1 MSVLIKIYD
10 YFSQHKKLLWGI
22 TILFVVLLG
31 VLTATLRYNEDIF
44 DFLPVDDEYHES
56 MEIYTKISDA
66 NRIVIIFESQS
77 PDSICTV
84 IDEWAVHVPN
94 SITEVDMMEYIEQL
108 TFVYQN
114 MPYFLTEKDYPK
126 LDTLLTED
134 NIQRTVQHCRSVLSI
149 PGTSFLYKS
158 FSHDPFQ
165 LIPLSRG
172 ASGQYAGAQSAFASY
187 NGYMMTADQTL
198 GFAFLD
204 SPYGST
210 ETQNNKAL
218 LDSLSNTIHEITS
231 QHPSVDI
238 RLLGAPVVAVEN
250 ANRIKKDTIL
260 IILFSA
266 IAFVFLL
273 LYAFPRRKDILLIL
287 LSVAFGALFGTAAL
301 AIFAGEVSVIVLG
314 IGAILMGI
322 AINYPLH
329 LLVHQRYTTSV
340 RQTLREV
347 LSPLIVGNISTIGA
361 FLVLLPLQAPALKQ
375 LGIFSSSMLLGT
387 ILFCVFIL
395 PHLMSSTSTI
405 VREIPTPN
413 IPNRCKQILPYIL
426 VPLLTILL
434 VIPCVK
440 SGDLF
445 DSNLSNIN
453 YMTSQ
458 QRKDFAFF
466 ESVAPQSN
474 EPTFLVNDARCE
486 LERRLELWNQYWKQ
500 KDTEHIANAFN
511 QAASSYGFRPTMFA
525 PFLSLIT
532 QPYTAL
538 DISESDYLAQLWPGK
553 FDTTSMNAKITTAL
567 SDNFD
572 YIGIFCSLVVFL
584 FLWMSFRNIIL
595 ALIAFLPMVVSMG
608 VIVGIMQL
616 TGLQFNIVNVIL
628 ATFIFGQGDDYTIFV
643 LEGCLYELKTG
654 NKILSQYKQSIILS
668 ALIMLIGIG
677 VLIFAKHPAM
687 FSLGIVTLIGMT
699 CVVTMAYFLPP
710 LLLQAVCHSTKIRKY
725 ILKER

>member
-1 MSVLIKIYD
+1 MNVLIKIYD

-22 TILFVVLLG
+22 TIVLVVLFG

-44 DFLPVDDEYHES
+44 DFLPVDEEYHES

-66 NRIVIIFESQS
+66 NRIVVIFESQS
-77 PDSICTV
+77 PDSICTA
-84 IDEWAVHVPN
+84 IDDWAIHVPN

-108 TFVYQN
+108 CFVYQN
-114 MPYFLTEKDYPK
+114 MPYFLTEKDYKK
-126 LDTLLTED
+126 LDTVLTED
-134 NIQRTVQHCRSVLSI
+134 NIQRTVQNCRNVLSI
-149 PGTSFLYKS
+149 PGTSFMYKS
-158 FSHDPFQ
+158 FSYDPFQ

-198 GFAFLD
+198 GFTFLD

-210 ETQNNKAL
+210 ETQNNKAF
-218 LDSLSNTIHEITS
+218 LDSLSNTILKITS

-260 IILFSA
+260 IIIVSA
-266 IAFVFLL
+266 IAFIFLL
-273 LYAFPRRKDILLIL
+273 LYAFPRRKDIFLIL

-301 AIFAGEVSVIVLG
+301 AIFAREVSMIVLG

-340 RQTLREV
+340 QQTLREV

-361 FLVLLPLQAPALKQ
+361 FMVLLPLQAPALKQ
-375 LGIFSSSMLLGT
+375 LGIFSSAMLLGT

-395 PHLMSSTSTI
+395 PHLMSSSSTI

-413 IPNRCKQILPYIL
+413 FSNKYKQILPYII
-426 VPLLTILL
+426 VPLLIILL
-434 VIPCVK
+434 LIPCVT

-466 ESVAPQSN
+466 ESVAPQSA
-474 EPTFLVNDARCE
+474 EPAYLVNDAKSE
-486 LERRLELWNQYWKQ
+486 LNRRLELWNQYWQ
-500 KDTEHIANAFN
+500 LKDIEQITNALN
-511 QAASSYGFRPTMFA
+511 QAAASSGFRSSMFS
-525 PFLSLIT
+525 PFLSLIS
-532 QPYTAL
+532 QPYLAL
-538 DISESDYLAQLWPGK
+538 DLSNKDNLVQVWPGK
-553 FDTTSMNAKITTAL
+553 FDTTTMNAKITTAL
-567 SDNFD
+567 SENFD
-572 YIGIFCSLVVFL
+572 YIGIFCSIIVFL
-584 FLWMSFRNIIL
+584 FLWMSFHNILL
-595 ALIAFLPMVVSMG
+595 AFIAFIPMAVSMG
-608 VIVGIMQL
+608 LVVGIMHV
-616 TGLQFNIVNVIL
+616 TGLQFNIVNIIL

-643 LEGCLYELKTG
+643 LEGCMYELKTG
-654 NKILSQYKQSIILS
+654 KKILSQYKQSIILS
-668 ALIMLIGIG
+668 ALMMLIGIG
-677 VLIFAKHPAM
+677 VLVLAKHPAM
-687 FSLGIVTLIGMT
+687 FSLGVVTLIGMA
-699 CVVTMAYFLPP
+699 CVVAMAYFLPP
-710 LLLQAVCHSTKIRKY
+710 FLLQVVCKIPALKTY
-725 ILKER
+725 ILK

>member
-1 MSVLIKIYD
+1 MNVLIKIYD
-10 YFSQHKKLLWGI
+10 YFSQHKKLLWGAMI
-22 TILFVVLLG
+22 VLVVLLG
-31 VLTATLRYNEDIF
+31 VLTSTLKYNEDIF

-56 MEIYTKISDA
+56 MEIYTRISDA

-77 PDSICTV
+77 PDSICDA
-84 IDEWAVHVPN
+84 IDDWAYHIPN

-108 TFVYQN
+108 CFVYQN
-114 MPYFLTEKDYPK
+114 MPYFLTETDYRK

-134 NIQRTVQHCRSVLSI
+134 NIQRAVQNCKNVLSI

-210 ETQNNKAL
+210 ETQNNKAF
-218 LDSLSNTIHEITS
+218 LDSLSNTILKITS

-260 IILFSA
+260 IIIVSA
-266 IAFVFLL
+266 IAFIFLL
-273 LYAFPRRKDILLIL
+273 LYAFPRRKDIFLIL

-301 AIFAGEVSVIVLG
+301 AIFAREVSMIVLG

-340 RQTLREV
+340 QQTLREV

-361 FLVLLPLQAPALKQ
+361 FMVLLPLQAPALKQ
-375 LGIFSSSMLLGT
+375 LGVFSSAMLLGT

-395 PHLMSSTSTI
+395 PHLMSSSSTI

-413 IPNRCKQILPYIL
+413 FSNKYKQILPYII
-426 VPLLTILL
+426 VPLLIILL
-434 VIPCVK
+434 LIPCVT

-466 ESVAPQSN
+466 ESVAPQSA
-474 EPTFLVNDARCE
+474 EPAYLVNDAKSE
-486 LERRLELWNQYWKQ
+486 LNRRLELWNQYWQQ
-500 KDTEHIANAFN
+500 KDIEQITNALN
-511 QAASSYGFRPTMFA
+511 QAAASSGFRSSMFS
-525 PFLSLIT
+525 PFLSLIS
-532 QPYTAL
+532 QPYLAL
-538 DISESDYLAQLWPGK
+538 DLSNKDNLVQVWPGK
-553 FDTTSMNAKITTAL
+553 FDTTTMNAKITTAL
-567 SDNFD
+567 SENFD
-572 YIGIFCSLVVFL
+572 YIGIFCSIIVFL
-584 FLWMSFRNIIL
+584 FLWMSFHNILL
-595 ALIAFLPMVVSMG
+595 AFIAFIPMAVSMG
-608 VIVGIMQL
+608 LVVGIMHV
-616 TGLQFNIVNVIL
+616 TGLQFNIVNIIL

-643 LEGCLYELKTG
+643 LEGCMYELKTG
-654 NKILSQYKQSIILS
+654 KKILSQYKQSIILS
-668 ALIMLIGIG
+668 ALMMLIGIG
-677 VLIFAKHPAM
+677 VLVLAKHPAM
-687 FSLGIVTLIGMT
+687 FSLGVVTLIGMA
-699 CVVTMAYFLPP
+699 CVVAMAYFLPP
-710 LLLQAVCHSTKIRKY
+710 FLLQVVCKIPALKTY
-725 ILKER
+725 ILK

>member
-94 SITEVDMMEYIEQL
+94 SITELDMMEYIEQL

-134 NIQRTVQHCRSVLSI
+134 NIQRTVQNCRSVLSI

-395 PHLMSSTSTI
+395 PHLMSSNSTI

-434 VIPCVK
+434 LIPCVK

-466 ESVAPQSN
+466 ESVAPQSS
-474 EPTFLVNDARCE
+474 EPAYLVNDAKSE
-486 LERRLELWNQYWKQ
+486 LNHRLELWNQYWQQ
-500 KDTEHIANAFN
+500 KDTEQITSFFN
-511 QAASSYGFRPTMFA
+511 QAATSSGFRPSMFS

-532 QPYTAL
+532 LPYSAL
-538 DISESDYLAQLWPGK
+538 DLSNTDYLAQLWPGK
-553 FDTTSMNAKITTAL
+553 FDTTTMNAKITTAL
-567 SDNFD
+567 SENFD
-572 YIGIFCSLVVFL
+572 YIGIFCSIIVFL

-595 ALIAFLPMVVSMG
+595 ALIAFIPMVISMG
-608 VIVGIMQL
+608 LIVGIMHL
-616 TGLQFNIVNVIL
+616 TGLQFNIVNIIL

-654 NKILSQYKQSIILS
+654 RKILSQYKQSIILS
-668 ALIMLIGIG
+668 ALMMLIGIG
-677 VLIFAKHPAM
+677 VLVFAKHPAM
-687 FSLGIVTLIGMT
+687 FSLGVVTLIGMI
-699 CVVTMAYFLPP
+699 CVVLMAYFLPP
-710 LLLQAVCHSTKIRKY
+710 LLLKVVCKNQTLCQY
-725 ILKER
+725 VLKSK

>member
-1 MSVLIKIYD
+1 MNVLIKIYD

-22 TILFVVLLG
+22 TIVPVVLLG

-44 DFLPVDDEYHES
+44 DFLPVDEDYHEA
-56 MEIYTKISDA
+56 MAIYTEITDA

-77 PDSICTV
+77 PDSICTT
-84 IDEWAVHVPN
+84 IDDWAIHIPN

-108 TFVYQN
+108 CFVYQN
-114 MPYFLTEKDYPK
+114 MPYFLTEKDYRK
-126 LDTLLTED
+126 LDTLLTKD
-134 NIQRTVQHCRSVLSI
+134 NIKRAVQNCRNVLSI

-158 FSHDPFQ
+158 FSYDPFQ

-218 LDSLSNTIHEITS
+218 VDSLSNTIQAITS

-250 ANRIKKDTIL
+250 ANRIKTDTIL
-260 IILFSA
+260 IIVVSA
-266 IAFVFLL
+266 IAFIFLL
-273 LYAFPRRKDILLIL
+273 LYAFPRRKDIFLIL

-301 AIFAGEVSVIVLG
+301 AIFAREVSMIVLG

-361 FLVLLPLQAPALKQ
+361 FMVLLPLQAPALKQ
-375 LGIFSSSMLLGT
+375 LGIFSSAMLLGT
-387 ILFCVFIL
+387 ILFCVFLL
-395 PHLMSSTSTI
+395 PHLMSSSSTI
-405 VREIPTPN
+405 VREIPTLNLPN
-413 IPNRCKQILPYIL
+413 KYKQILPYII
-426 VPLLTILL
+426 VPLLIILL
-434 VIPCVK
+434 LIPCVT

-466 ESVAPQSN
+466 ESVAPQSA
-474 EPTFLVNDARCE
+474 EPAYLVNDARSE
-486 LERRLELWNQYWKQ
+486 LNRRLELWNQYWQ
-500 KDTEHIANAFN
+500 QNDVEQITNAFD
-511 QAASSYGFRPTMFA
+511 QAAASSGFRSSMFS
-525 PFLSLIT
+525 PFLSLIS
-532 QPYTAL
+532 QPYLAL
-538 DISESDYLAQLWPGK
+538 DLSNKDNLVQLWPGK
-553 FDTTSMNAKITTAL
+553 FDTTAMNAKITTAL
-567 SDNFD
+567 SENFD
-572 YIGIFCSLVVFL
+572 YIGIFCSIIVFL

-595 ALIAFLPMVVSMG
+595 ALIAFIPMAVSMG
-608 VIVGIMQL
+608 LVVGIMHL
-616 TGLQFNIVNVIL
+616 TGLQFNIVNIIL

-654 NKILSQYKQSIILS
+654 KKILSQYKQSIILS
-668 ALIMLIGIG
+668 ALMMLIGIG
-677 VLIFAKHPAM
+677 VLVFAKHPAM
-687 FSLGIVTLIGMT
+687 FSLGVVTLIGMVS
-699 CVVTMAYFLPP
+699 VVAMAYFLPP
-710 LLLQAVCHSTKIRKY
+710 FLLRVACKVPALKKY
-725 ILKER
+725 ILQ

>member
-1 MSVLIKIYD
+1 MDVLIKIYD
-10 YFSQHKKLLWGI
+10 YFSQHKRLLWGAI
-22 TILFVVLLG
+22 IMLVVLLG
-31 VLTATLRYNEDIF
+31 VLTATLKYNEDIF
-44 DFLPVDDEYHES
+44 DFLPVDDEYLES

-77 PDSICTV
+77 PDSICAA
-84 IDEWAVHVPN
+84 IDEWADHIPN

-108 TFVYQN
+108 CFVYQN
-114 MPYFLTEKDYPK
+114 MPYILTEKDYRK

-134 NIQRTVQHCRSVLSI
+134 NIQRAVQNCRNVLSI

-158 FSHDPFQ
+158 FSYDPFQ

-172 ASGQYAGAQSAFASY
+172 TSGQYAGAQSAFASY

-210 ETQNNKAL
+210 ETQKNKAL
-218 LDSLSNTIHEITS
+218 VDSLSNTIQAIKS

-260 IILFSA
+260 IIVVSA
-266 IAFVFLL
+266 IAFIFLL
-273 LYAFPRRKDILLIL
+273 LYAFPRRKDIFLIL
-287 LSVAFGALFGTAAL
+287 LSVVFGALFGTAAL
-301 AIFAGEVSVIVLG
+301 AIFAREVSMIVLG

-361 FLVLLPLQAPALKQ
+361 FMVLLPLQAPALKQ
-375 LGIFSSSMLLGT
+375 LGIFSSAMLLGT
-387 ILFCVFIL
+387 ILFCVFLL
-395 PHLMSSTSTI
+395 PHLMSSSSTI

-413 IPNRCKQILPYIL
+413 LPNKYKQILPYII
-426 VPLLTILL
+426 VPLLIILL
-434 VIPCVK
+434 LIPCVT

-466 ESVAPQSN
+466 ESVAPQSSK
-474 EPTFLVNDARCE
+474 PAYLVNDAKSE
-486 LERRLELWNQYWKQ
+486 LNRRLELWNQYWQQ
-500 KDTEHIANAFN
+500 KDVEQITNAFD
-511 QAASSYGFRPTMFA
+511 QAAASSGFRSSMFS
-525 PFLSLIT
+525 PFLSLIS
-532 QPYTAL
+532 QPYLAL
-538 DISESDYLAQLWPGK
+538 DLSNKDNLVQLWPGK
-553 FDTTSMNAKITTAL
+553 FDTTAMNAKITTAL
-567 SDNFD
+567 SENFD
-572 YIGIFCSLVVFL
+572 YIGIFCSIIVFL
-584 FLWMSFRNIIL
+584 FLWMSFHNILL
-595 ALIAFLPMVVSMG
+595 ALIAFIPMAVSMG
-608 VIVGIMQL
+608 LVVGIMHL
-616 TGLQFNIVNVIL
+616 TGLQFNIVNIIL

-654 NKILSQYKQSIILS
+654 KKILSQYKQSIILS
-668 ALIMLIGIG
+668 AMMMLIGIG
-677 VLIFAKHPAM
+677 VLVFAKHPAM
-687 FSLGIVTLIGMT
+687 FSLGVVTLIGMA
-699 CVVTMAYFLPP
+699 CVVAMAYFLPP
-710 LLLQAVCHSTKIRKY
+710 FLLQVVCKIPALKTY
-725 ILKER
+725 ILK

>member
-1 MSVLIKIYD
+1 MNVLIKIYD
-10 YFSQHKKLLWGI
+10 YFSQHKRLLWGAI
-22 TILFVVLLG
+22 IVLVVLLS
-31 VLTATLRYNEDIF
+31 VLTATLKYNEDIF

-77 PDSICTV
+77 PDSICAA
-84 IDEWAVHVPN
+84 IDEWADHIPN

-108 TFVYQN
+108 CFVYQN
-114 MPYFLTEKDYPK
+114 MPYFLTETDYRK

-134 NIQRTVQHCRSVLSI
+134 NIQRAVQNCRNVLSI

-158 FSHDPFQ
+158 FSYDPFQ

-218 LDSLSNTIHEITS
+218 VDSLSNTIQAITS

-260 IILFSA
+260 IIIVSA
-266 IAFVFLL
+266 IAFIFLL
-273 LYAFPRRKDILLIL
+273 LYAFPRRKDIFLIL
-287 LSVAFGALFGTAAL
+287 LSVVFGALFGTAAL
-301 AIFAGEVSVIVLG
+301 AIFVREVSMIVLG

-361 FLVLLPLQAPALKQ
+361 FMVLLPLQAPALKQ
-375 LGIFSSSMLLGT
+375 LGIFSSAMLLGT

-395 PHLMSSTSTI
+395 PHLMSSSSTI

-413 IPNRCKQILPYIL
+413 LPNKYKQILPYII
-426 VPLLTILL
+426 VPLLIIFLL
-434 VIPCVK
+434 IPCVT

-466 ESVAPQSN
+466 ESVAPQSA
-474 EPTFLVNDARCE
+474 EPAYLVNDAKSE
-486 LERRLELWNQYWKQ
+486 LNRRLELWNQYWQQ
-500 KDTEHIANAFN
+500 KDVEQITNAFD
-511 QAASSYGFRPTMFA
+511 QAVASSGFRSSMFS
-525 PFLSLIT
+525 PFLSLIS
-532 QPYTAL
+532 QPYLAL
-538 DISESDYLAQLWPGK
+538 DLSNKDNLVQLWPGK
-553 FDTTSMNAKITTAL
+553 FDTTTMNAKITTAL
-567 SDNFD
+567 SENFD
-572 YIGIFCSLVVFL
+572 YIGIFCSIIVFL
-584 FLWMSFRNIIL
+584 FLWMSFHNILL
-595 ALIAFLPMVVSMG
+595 ALIAFIPMAVSMG
-608 VIVGIMQL
+608 LVVGIMHL
-616 TGLQFNIVNVIL
+616 TGLQFNIVNIIL

-654 NKILSQYKQSIILS
+654 KKILSQYKQSIILS
-668 ALIMLIGIG
+668 ALMMLIGIG
-677 VLIFAKHPAM
+677 VLVFAKHPAM
-687 FSLGIVTLIGMT
+687 FSLGVVTLIGMV
-699 CVVTMAYFLPP
+699 CVVSMAYFLPP
-710 LLLQAVCHSTKIRKY
+710 SLLRVACKVPALKKY
-725 ILKER
+725 ILQ

>member
-1 MSVLIKIYD
+1 MDVLIKIYD
-10 YFSQHKKLLWGI
+10 YFSQHKRLLWGAI
-22 TILFVVLLG
+22 IMLVVLLG
-31 VLTATLRYNEDIF
+31 VLTATLKYNEDIF

-77 PDSICTV
+77 PDSICAA
-84 IDEWAVHVPN
+84 IDEWADHIPN

-108 TFVYQN
+108 CFVYQN
-114 MPYFLTEKDYPK
+114 MPYFLTETDYRK

-134 NIQRTVQHCRSVLSI
+134 NIQRAVQNCRNVLSI

-158 FSHDPFQ
+158 FSYDPFQ

-187 NGYMMTADQTL
+187 NGYMMTVDQTL

-210 ETQNNKAL
+210 ETQKNKAL
-218 LDSLSNTIHEITS
+218 IDSLSNTIQAIKS

-260 IILFSA
+260 IIIVSA
-266 IAFVFLL
+266 IAFIILL
-273 LYAFPRRKDILLIL
+273 LYAFPRRKDIFLIL
-287 LSVAFGALFGTAAL
+287 LSVVFGALFGTAAL
-301 AIFAGEVSVIVLG
+301 AIFFGEVSMIVLG

-329 LLVHQRYTTSV
+329 LLVHHRYTTSV
-340 RQTLREV
+340 QQTLREV
-347 LSPLIVGNISTIGA
+347 LSPLIVGNISTISA

-395 PHLMSSTSTI
+395 PHLMSSSSTI

-413 IPNRCKQILPYIL
+413 LPNKYKQILPYII
-426 VPLLTILL
+426 VPLLIILL
-434 VIPCVK
+434 LIPCVT

-466 ESVAPQSN
+466 ESVAPQSA
-474 EPTFLVNDARCE
+474 EPAYLVNDAKSE
-486 LERRLELWNQYWKQ
+486 LNRRLELWNQYWQQ
-500 KDTEHIANAFN
+500 KDVEQITIAFDQA
-511 QAASSYGFRPTMFA
+511 AASSGFRSSMFS
-525 PFLSLIT
+525 PFLSLIS
-532 QPYTAL
+532 QPYLAL
-538 DISESDYLAQLWPGK
+538 DLSNKDNLVQVWPGK
-553 FDTTSMNAKITTAL
+553 FDTTTMNAKITTAL
-567 SDNFD
+567 SANFD
-572 YIGIFCSLVVFL
+572 YIGIFCSIIVFL
-584 FLWMSFRNIIL
+584 FLWMSFRNIL
-595 ALIAFLPMVVSMG
+595 VALIAFIPMAVSMG
-608 VIVGIMQL
+608 LVVGIMCL
-616 TGLQFNIVNVIL
+616 TGLKFNIVNIIL
-628 ATFIFGQGDDYTIFV
+628 ATFIFGHGDDYTIFV

-654 NKILSQYKQSIILS
+654 RKILSQYKQSIILS
-668 ALIMLIGIG
+668 ALMMLIGIG
-677 VLIFAKHPAM
+677 VLVFTKHPAM
-687 FSLGIVTLIGMT
+687 FSLGVVTLIGMV
-699 CVVTMAYFLPP
+699 CVVSMAYFLPP
-710 LLLQAVCHSTKIRKY
+710 SLLRVACKIPALKKY
-725 ILKER
+725 ILQ

>member
-1 MSVLIKIYD
+1 MNVLINIYD

-22 TILFVVLLG
+22 TIVLVVLFG

-44 DFLPVDDEYHES
+44 DFLPVDEEYHES

-66 NRIVIIFESQS
+66 NRIVVIFESQS
-77 PDSICTV
+77 PDSICTA
-84 IDEWAVHVPN
+84 IDDWAIHVPN

-108 TFVYQN
+108 CFVYQN
-114 MPYFLTEKDYPK
+114 MPYFLTEKDYRK

-134 NIQRTVQHCRSVLSI
+134 NIQRTVQNCRNVLSI
-149 PGTSFLYKS
+149 PGTSFMYKS
-158 FSHDPFQ
+158 FSYDPFQ

-210 ETQNNKAL
+210 ETQNNKAF
-218 LDSLSNTIHEITS
+218 LDSLSNTIQAITS

-260 IILFSA
+260 IIIVSA
-266 IAFVFLL
+266 TAFIFLL
-273 LYAFPRRKDILLIL
+273 LYAFPRRKDIFLIL
-287 LSVAFGALFGTAAL
+287 LSIAFGALFGTAAL
-301 AIFAGEVSVIVLG
+301 AIFAREVSMIVLG

-361 FLVLLPLQAPALKQ
+361 FMVLLPLQAPALKQ
-375 LGIFSSSMLLGT
+375 LGIFSSAMLLGT
-387 ILFCVFIL
+387 ILFCVFLL
-395 PHLMSSTSTI
+395 PHLMSSSSTI

-413 IPNRCKQILPYIL
+413 LPNKHKQILPYII
-426 VPLLTILL
+426 VPLLIILL
-434 VIPCVK
+434 LIPCVT

-466 ESVAPQSN
+466 ESVAPQSA
-474 EPTFLVNDARCE
+474 EPAYLVNDAKSE
-486 LERRLELWNQYWKQ
+486 LNRRLELWNQYWQQ
-500 KDTEHIANAFN
+500 KDIEQITNALN
-511 QAASSYGFRPTMFA
+511 QATASFGFRSSMFS
-525 PFLSLIT
+525 PFLSLIS
-532 QPYTAL
+532 QPYLAL
-538 DISESDYLAQLWPGK
+538 DLSNKDNLVQLWPGK
-553 FDTTSMNAKITTAL
+553 FDTTTMNAKITTAL
-567 SDNFD
+567 SENFD
-572 YIGIFCSLVVFL
+572 YIGIFCSIIVFL
-584 FLWMSFRNIIL
+584 FLWMSFHNILL
-595 ALIAFLPMVVSMG
+595 AFIAFIPMAVSMG
-608 VIVGIMQL
+608 LVVGIMHL
-616 TGLQFNIVNVIL
+616 TGLQFNIVNIIL

-643 LEGCLYELKTG
+643 LEGCMYELKTG
-654 NKILSQYKQSIILS
+654 KKILSQYKQSIILS
-668 ALIMLIGIG
+668 ALMMLIGIG
-677 VLIFAKHPAM
+677 VLVLAKHPAM
-687 FSLGIVTLIGMT
+687 FSLGVVTLIGMA
-699 CVVTMAYFLPP
+699 CVVAMAYFLPP
-710 LLLQAVCHSTKIRKY
+710 FLLQVVCKIPALKTY
-725 ILKER
+725 ILK

>member
-1 MSVLIKIYD
+1 MDVLIKIYD
-10 YFSQHKKLLWGI
+10 YFSQHKRLLWGAI
-22 TILFVVLLG
+22 IMLVVLLG
-31 VLTATLRYNEDIF
+31 VLTATLKYNEDIF

-77 PDSICTV
+77 PDSICAA
-84 IDEWAVHVPN
+84 IDEWADHIPN

-108 TFVYQN
+108 CFVYQN
-114 MPYFLTEKDYPK
+114 MPYFLTETDYRK

-134 NIQRTVQHCRSVLSI
+134 NIQRAVQNCRNVLSI

-158 FSHDPFQ
+158 FSYDPFQ

-218 LDSLSNTIHEITS
+218 VDSLSNTIQAITS

-260 IILFSA
+260 IIIVSA
-266 IAFVFLL
+266 IAFIFLL
-273 LYAFPRRKDILLIL
+273 LYAFPHRKDIFLIL
-287 LSVAFGALFGTAAL
+287 LSVVFGALFGTAAL
-301 AIFAGEVSVIVLG
+301 AIFAREVSMIVLG

-361 FLVLLPLQAPALKQ
+361 FMVLLPLQAPALKQ
-375 LGIFSSSMLLGT
+375 LGIFSSAMLLGT

-395 PHLMSSTSTI
+395 PHLMSSSSTI

-413 IPNRCKQILPYIL
+413 LPNKYKQVLPYII
-426 VPLLTILL
+426 VPLLIILL
-434 VIPCVK
+434 LIPCVT

-466 ESVAPQSN
+466 ESVAPQSA
-474 EPTFLVNDARCE
+474 EPAYLVNDAKSE
-486 LERRLELWNQYWKQ
+486 LNRRLELWNQYWQQ
-500 KDTEHIANAFN
+500 KDVEQITNAFD
-511 QAASSYGFRPTMFA
+511 QAAASSGFRSSMFS
-525 PFLSLIT
+525 PFLSVIS
-532 QPYTAL
+532 QPYLAL
-538 DISESDYLAQLWPGK
+538 DLSNKDNLVQPWPGK
-553 FDTTSMNAKITTAL
+553 FDTTTMNAKITTAL
-567 SDNFD
+567 SENFD
-572 YIGIFCSLVVFL
+572 YIGIFCSIIVFL
-584 FLWMSFRNIIL
+584 FLWMSFHNILL
-595 ALIAFLPMVVSMG
+595 ALIAFIPMAVSMG
-608 VIVGIMQL
+608 LVVGIMHL
-616 TGLQFNIVNVIL
+616 TGLQFNIVNIIL

-654 NKILSQYKQSIILS
+654 KKILSQYKQSIILS
-668 ALIMLIGIG
+668 ALMMLIGIG
-677 VLIFAKHPAM
+677 VLVFAKHPAM
-687 FSLGIVTLIGMT
+687 FSLGVVTLIGMV
-699 CVVTMAYFLPP
+699 CVVSMAYFLPP
-710 LLLQAVCHSTKIRKY
+710 SLLRVACKVPALKKY
-725 ILKER
+725 ILQ

>member
-1 MSVLIKIYD
+1 MNVLIKIYD
-10 YFSQHKKLLWGI
+10 YFSQHKKLLWGAMI
-22 TILFVVLLG
+22 VLVVLLG
-31 VLTATLRYNEDIF
+31 VLTSTLKYNEDIF

-56 MEIYTKISDA
+56 MEIYTRISDA

-77 PDSICTV
+77 PDSICDA
-84 IDEWAVHVPN
+84 IDDWAYHIPN

-108 TFVYQN
+108 CFIYQN
-114 MPYFLTEKDYPK
+114 MPYFLTETDYRK

-134 NIQRTVQHCRSVLSI
+134 NIQRAVQNCKNVLSI

-158 FSHDPFQ
+158 FSYDPFQ

-218 LDSLSNTIHEITS
+218 VDSLSNTIQAITS

-260 IILFSA
+260 IIIVSA
-266 IAFVFLL
+266 IAFIFLL
-273 LYAFPRRKDILLIL
+273 LYAFPRRKDIFLIL
-287 LSVAFGALFGTAAL
+287 LSVVFGALFGTAAL
-301 AIFAGEVSVIVLG
+301 AIFAREVSMIVLG

-361 FLVLLPLQAPALKQ
+361 FMVLLPLQAPALKQ
-375 LGIFSSSMLLGT
+375 LGIFSSAMLLGT

-395 PHLMSSTSTI
+395 PHLMSSSSTI

-413 IPNRCKQILPYIL
+413 LPNKYKQILPYII
-426 VPLLTILL
+426 VPLLIIHLL
-434 VIPCVK
+434 IPCVT

-466 ESVAPQSN
+466 ESVAPQSA
-474 EPTFLVNDARCE
+474 EPAYLVNDAKSE
-486 LERRLELWNQYWKQ
+486 LNRRLELWNQYWQQ
-500 KDTEHIANAFN
+500 KDVEQITNAFD
-511 QAASSYGFRPTMFA
+511 QAAASSGFRSSMFS
-525 PFLSLIT
+525 PFLSLIS
-532 QPYTAL
+532 QPYLAL
-538 DISESDYLAQLWPGK
+538 DLSNKDNLVQLWPGK
-553 FDTTSMNAKITTAL
+553 FDTTAMNAKITTAL
-567 SDNFD
+567 SANFD
-572 YIGIFCSLVVFL
+572 YIGIFCSVIVFL
-584 FLWMSFRNIIL
+584 FLWMSFHNILL
-595 ALIAFLPMVVSMG
+595 ALIAFIPMAVSMG
-608 VIVGIMQL
+608 LVVGIMHL
-616 TGLQFNIVNVIL
+616 TGLQFNIVNIIL

-654 NKILSQYKQSIILS
+654 KKILSQYKQSIILS
-668 ALIMLIGIG
+668 ALMMLIGIG
-677 VLIFAKHPAM
+677 VLVFAKHPAM
-687 FSLGIVTLIGMT
+687 FSLGVVTLIGMV
-699 CVVTMAYFLPP
+699 CVVSMAYFLPP
-710 LLLQAVCHSTKIRKY
+710 SLLRVACKVPALKKY
-725 ILKER
+725 ILQ

>member
-1 MSVLIKIYD
+1 ML
-10 YFSQHKKLLWGI
+10 
-22 TILFVVLLG
+22 VVLLG
-31 VLTATLRYNEDIF
+31 VLTATLKYNEDIF

-77 PDSICTV
+77 PDSICAA
-84 IDEWAVHVPN
+84 IDEWADHIPN

-108 TFVYQN
+108 CFVFQN
-114 MPYFLTEKDYPK
+114 MPYFLTETDYRK

-134 NIQRTVQHCRSVLSI
+134 NIQRAVQNCRNVLSI

-158 FSHDPFQ
+158 FSYDPFQ

-210 ETQNNKAL
+210 ETQKNKAL
-218 LDSLSNTIHEITS
+218 VDSLSNTIQAIKS

-260 IILFSA
+260 IIIVSA
-266 IAFVFLL
+266 IAFIFLL
-273 LYAFPRRKDILLIL
+273 LYAFPRRKDIFLIL
-287 LSVAFGALFGTAAL
+287 LSVVFGALFGTAAL
-301 AIFAGEVSVIVLG
+301 AIFFGEVSMIVLG

-329 LLVHQRYTTSV
+329 LLVHHRYTTSV
-340 RQTLREV
+340 QQTLREV
-347 LSPLIVGNISTIGA
+347 LSPLIVGNISTISA

-395 PHLMSSTSTI
+395 PHLMSSSSTV

-413 IPNRCKQILPYIL
+413 LATKYKQILPYIL
-426 VPLLTILL
+426 IPFLIILL
-434 VIPCVK
+434 VVPYLK

-466 ESVAPQSN
+466 ESVAPQSS
-474 EPTFLVNDARCE
+474 EPAYLVNDAKSE
-486 LERRLELWNQYWKQ
+486 LNRRLDLWNKYWAE
-500 KDTEHIANAFN
+500 KDIEQITYTFN
-511 QAASSYGFRPTMFA
+511 QAATSFGFRSSMFS
-525 PFLSLIT
+525 PFLSLISR
-532 QPYTAL
+532 PYSAL
-538 DISESDYLAQLWPGK
+538 DLSDKDNLVQLWPGK
-553 FDTTSMNAKITTAL
+553 FDTTTMNAKITTAL
-567 SDNFD
+567 SAHFD
-572 YIGIFCSLVVFL
+572 YIGIFCSVIVFL
-584 FLWMSFRNIIL
+584 FLWISFRNIVL
-595 ALIAFLPMVVSMG
+595 AIIAFIPMAVSMG
-608 VIVGIMQL
+608 LVVGIMYL
-616 TGLQFNIVNVIL
+616 TGLQFNIVNIIL

-654 NKILSQYKQSIILS
+654 KKILSQYKQSIILS
-668 ALIMLIGIG
+668 ALMMLIGIG
-677 VLIFAKHPAM
+677 VLVFAKHPAM
-687 FSLGIVTLIGMT
+687 FSLGVVTLIGMV
-699 CVVTMAYFLPP
+699 CVVSMAYFLPP
-710 LLLQAVCHSTKIRKY
+710 FLLRVACKVPALKKY
-725 ILKER
+725 ILQ

>member
-1 MSVLIKIYD
+1 MNVLIKIYD
-10 YFSQHKKLLWGI
+10 YFAHHKPLLWGA
-22 TILFVVLLG
+22 TIVLLVVLAI
-31 VLTATLRYNEDIF
+31 LTATLQYNEDIF
-44 DFLPVDDEYHES
+44 DFLPVDEEYHEA
-56 MEIYTKISDA
+56 MAIYTEITDA

-77 PDSICTV
+77 PDSICAA
-84 IDEWAVHVPN
+84 IDEWANHIPN

-108 TFVYQN
+108 CFVYQN
-114 MPYFLTEKDYPK
+114 MPYILTEKDYRK
-126 LDTLLTED
+126 LDTLLTKD
-134 NIQRTVQHCRSVLSI
+134 NIKRAVQNCRNVLSI

-158 FSHDPFQ
+158 FSYDPFQ

-210 ETQNNKAL
+210 ETQNNKAF
-218 LDSLSNTIHEITS
+218 LDSLSNTILKITS

-260 IILFSA
+260 IIVVSA
-266 IAFVFLL
+266 IAFIFLL
-273 LYAFPRRKDILLIL
+273 LYAFPRRKDIFLIL

-301 AIFAGEVSVIVLG
+301 AIFAREVSMIVLG

-361 FLVLLPLQAPALKQ
+361 FMVLLPLQAPALKQ
-375 LGIFSSSMLLGT
+375 LGIFSSAMLLGT

-395 PHLMSSTSTI
+395 PHLMSSSSTI

-413 IPNRCKQILPYIL
+413 LPNKYKQILPYII
-426 VPLLTILL
+426 VPLLIILL
-434 VIPCVK
+434 LIPCVT

-466 ESVAPQSN
+466 ESVAPQSA
-474 EPTFLVNDARCE
+474 EPAYLVNDAKSE
-486 LERRLELWNQYWKQ
+486 LNRRLELWNQYWQQ
-500 KDTEHIANAFN
+500 KDIEQITNALN
-511 QAASSYGFRPTMFA
+511 QAAASSGFRSSMFS
-525 PFLSLIT
+525 PFLSLIS
-532 QPYTAL
+532 QPYLAL
-538 DISESDYLAQLWPGK
+538 DLSNKDNLVQVWPGK
-553 FDTTSMNAKITTAL
+553 FDTTTMNAKITTAL
-567 SDNFD
+567 SENFD
-572 YIGIFCSLVVFL
+572 YIGIFCSIIVFL
-584 FLWMSFRNIIL
+584 FLWMSFHNILL
-595 ALIAFLPMVVSMG
+595 AFIAFIPMAVSMG
-608 VIVGIMQL
+608 LVVGIMHV
-616 TGLQFNIVNVIL
+616 TGLQFNIVNIIL

-643 LEGCLYELKTG
+643 LEGCMYELKTG
-654 NKILSQYKQSIILS
+654 KKILSQYKQSIILS
-668 ALIMLIGIG
+668 ALMMLIGIG
-677 VLIFAKHPAM
+677 VLVLAKHPAM
-687 FSLGIVTLIGMT
+687 FSLGVVTLIGMA
-699 CVVTMAYFLPP
+699 CVVAMAYFLPP
-710 LLLQAVCHSTKIRKY
+710 FLLQVVCKIPALKTY
-725 ILKER
+725 ILK

>member
-1 MSVLIKIYD
+1 MNVLIKIYD

-22 TILFVVLLG
+22 TIVLVVLLG

-44 DFLPVDDEYHES
+44 DFLPVDEEYHES

-66 NRIVIIFESQS
+66 NRIVVIFESQS
-77 PDSICTV
+77 PDSICAA
-84 IDEWAVHVPN
+84 IDEWANHIPN

-108 TFVYQN
+108 CFVYQN
-114 MPYFLTEKDYPK
+114 MPYILTEKDYRK

-134 NIQRTVQHCRSVLSI
+134 NIQRAVQNCRNVLSI
-149 PGTSFLYKS
+149 PGTSFMYKS
-158 FSHDPFQ
+158 FSYDPFQ

-210 ETQNNKAL
+210 ETQNNKAF
-218 LDSLSNTIHEITS
+218 LDSLSNTILKITS

-260 IILFSA
+260 IIIVSA
-266 IAFVFLL
+266 IAYIFLL
-273 LYAFPRRKDILLIL
+273 LYAFPRRKDIFLIL

-301 AIFAGEVSVIVLG
+301 AIFAREVSMIVLG

-340 RQTLREV
+340 QQTLREV

-361 FLVLLPLQAPALKQ
+361 FMVLLPLQAPALKQ
-375 LGIFSSSMLLGT
+375 LGVFSSAMLLGT

-395 PHLMSSTSTI
+395 PHLMSSSSTI

-413 IPNRCKQILPYIL
+413 FSNKYKQILPYII
-426 VPLLTILL
+426 VPLLIILL
-434 VIPCVK
+434 LIPCVT

-466 ESVAPQSN
+466 ESVAPQSA
-474 EPTFLVNDARCE
+474 EPAYLVNDAKSE
-486 LERRLELWNQYWKQ
+486 LNRRLELWNQYWQQ
-500 KDTEHIANAFN
+500 KDIEQITNALN
-511 QAASSYGFRPTMFA
+511 QAAASSGFRSSMFS
-525 PFLSLIT
+525 PFLSLIS
-532 QPYTAL
+532 QPYLAL
-538 DISESDYLAQLWPGK
+538 DLSNKDNLVQVWPGK
-553 FDTTSMNAKITTAL
+553 FDTTTMNAKITTAL
-567 SDNFD
+567 SENFD
-572 YIGIFCSLVVFL
+572 YIGIFCSIIVFL
-584 FLWMSFRNIIL
+584 FLWMSFHNILL
-595 ALIAFLPMVVSMG
+595 AFIAFIPMAVSMG
-608 VIVGIMQL
+608 LVVGIMHV
-616 TGLQFNIVNVIL
+616 TGLQFNIVNIIL

-643 LEGCLYELKTG
+643 LEGCMYELKTG
-654 NKILSQYKQSIILS
+654 KKILSQYKQSIILS
-668 ALIMLIGIG
+668 ALMMLIGIG
-677 VLIFAKHPAM
+677 VLVLAKHPAM
-687 FSLGIVTLIGMT
+687 FSLGVVTLIGMA
-699 CVVTMAYFLPP
+699 CVVAMAYFLPP
-710 LLLQAVCHSTKIRKY
+710 FLLQVVCKIPALKTY
-725 ILKER
+725 ILK

>member
-108 TFVYQN
+108 CFVYQN
-114 MPYFLTEKDYPK
+114 MPYILTDKDYRK

-134 NIQRTVQHCRSVLSI
+134 NIQRAVQNCRNVLSI

-158 FSHDPFQ
+158 FSYDPFQ

-172 ASGQYAGAQSAFASY
+172 TSGQYAGAQSAFASY

-266 IAFVFLL
+266 IAFIFLL
-273 LYAFPRRKDILLIL
+273 LYAFPRRKDIFLIL

-434 VIPCVK
+434 LIPCVK

-466 ESVAPQSN
+466 ESVAPQSS
-474 EPTFLVNDARCE
+474 EPAYLVNDAKSE
-486 LERRLELWNQYWKQ
+486 LNRRLELWNQYWQQ
-500 KDTEHIANAFN
+500 KDTEQITSFFN
-511 QAASSYGFRPTMFA
+511 QAATSSGFRPSMFS

-532 QPYTAL
+532 LPYSAL
-538 DISESDYLAQLWPGK
+538 DLSNKDNLVQLWPGK
-553 FDTTSMNAKITTAL
+553 FDTTAMNAKIATAL
-567 SDNFD
+567 SANFD
-572 YIGIFCSLVVFL
+572 YIGIFCSIIVFL
-584 FLWMSFRNIIL
+584 FLWMSFHNILL
-595 ALIAFLPMVVSMG
+595 ALIAFIPMVISMG
-608 VIVGIMQL
+608 LIVGIMHL
-616 TGLQFNIVNVIL
+616 TGLQFNIVNIIL

-654 NKILSQYKQSIILS
+654 KKILSQYKQSIILS
-668 ALIMLIGIG
+668 AMMMLIGIG
-677 VLIFAKHPAM
+677 VLVFAKHPAM
-687 FSLGIVTLIGMT
+687 FSLGVVTLIGMT
-699 CVVTMAYFLPP
+699 CVVSMAYFLPP
-710 LLLQAVCHSTKIRKY
+710 CLLKVVCRNQKLCQY
-725 ILKER
+725 ILK

>member
-1 MSVLIKIYD
+1 MNVLIKIYD
-10 YFSQHKKLLWGI
+10 YFSQHKKLLWGAI
-22 TILFVVLLG
+22 IVLVVLLG
-31 VLTATLRYNEDIF
+31 LLTATLKYNEDIF

-77 PDSICTV
+77 PDSICAA
-84 IDEWAVHVPN
+84 IDEWADHIPN

-108 TFVYQN
+108 CFVYQN
-114 MPYFLTEKDYPK
+114 MPYFLTEKDYRK

-134 NIQRTVQHCRSVLSI
+134 NIQRAVQNCRNVLSI

-158 FSHDPFQ
+158 FSYDPFQ

-210 ETQNNKAL
+210 ETQHNKTL
-218 LDSLSNTIHEITS
+218 LDSLSNTILTIKS
-231 QHPSVDI
+231 QHSSVDI

-260 IILFSA
+260 IVLVSA
-266 IAFVFLL
+266 IAFILLL

-287 LSVAFGALFGTAAL
+287 LSVAFGALFGTASL
-301 AIFAGEVSVIVLG
+301 AIFVGEVSVIVLG

-347 LSPLIVGNISTIGA
+347 LSPLIVGNISTVGA

-426 VPLLTILL
+426 VPLLTTLL
-434 VIPCVK
+434 LIPCVK

-466 ESVAPQSN
+466 ESVAPQSS
-474 EPTFLVNDARCE
+474 EPAYLVNDAKSE
-486 LERRLELWNQYWKQ
+486 LSRRLELWNQYWQQ
-500 KDTEHIANAFN
+500 KDTEQITSFFN
-511 QAASSYGFRPTMFA
+511 QAATSSGFCPSMFS

-532 QPYTAL
+532 LPYSAL
-538 DISESDYLAQLWPGK
+538 DLSNTDYLAQLWPGK
-553 FDTTSMNAKITTAL
+553 FDTTTMNAKITTAL
-567 SDNFD
+567 SENFD
-572 YIGIFCSLVVFL
+572 YIGIFCSIIVFL

-595 ALIAFLPMVVSMG
+595 ALIAFIPMVISMG
-608 VIVGIMQL
+608 LIVGIMHL
-616 TGLQFNIVNVIL
+616 TGLQFNIVNIIL

-668 ALIMLIGIG
+668 ALMMLIGIG
-677 VLIFAKHPAM
+677 VLVLAKHPAM
-687 FSLGIVTLIGMT
+687 FSLGVITLIGMI
-699 CVVTMAYFLPP
+699 CVVFIAYFLPP
-710 LLLQAVCHSTKIRKY
+710 FLLRIVCKNAYLHKY
-725 ILKER
+725 ILK

>member
-1 MSVLIKIYD
+1 MNVLIKIYD
-10 YFSQHKKLLWGI
+10 YFAHHKPLLWGA
-22 TILFVVLLG
+22 TIVLLVVLAI
-31 VLTATLRYNEDIF
+31 LTATLQYNEDIF
-44 DFLPVDDEYHES
+44 DFLPVDEEYHEA
-56 MEIYTKISDA
+56 MAIYTEITDA

-77 PDSICTV
+77 PDSICAA
-84 IDEWAVHVPN
+84 IDEWANHIPN

-108 TFVYQN
+108 CFVYQN
-114 MPYFLTEKDYPK
+114 MPYILTEKDYRK
-126 LDTLLTED
+126 LDTLLTKD
-134 NIQRTVQHCRSVLSI
+134 NIKRAVQNCRNVLSI

-158 FSHDPFQ
+158 FSYDPFQ

-210 ETQNNKAL
+210 ETQNNKAF
-218 LDSLSNTIHEITS
+218 LDSLSNTILKITS

-260 IILFSA
+260 IIVVSA
-266 IAFVFLL
+266 IAFIFLL
-273 LYAFPRRKDILLIL
+273 LYAFPRRKDIFLIL

-301 AIFAGEVSVIVLG
+301 AIFAREVSMIVLG

-361 FLVLLPLQAPALKQ
+361 FMVLLPLQAPALKQ
-375 LGIFSSSMLLGT
+375 LGVFSSAMLLGT
-387 ILFCVFIL
+387 ILFCVLIL
-395 PHLMSSTSTI
+395 PHLMSSSSTI

-413 IPNRCKQILPYIL
+413 LSNKYKQILPYII
-426 VPLLTILL
+426 VPLLIILL
-434 VIPCVK
+434 LIPCVT

-466 ESVAPQSN
+466 ESVAPQSA
-474 EPTFLVNDARCE
+474 EPAYLVNDAKSE
-486 LERRLELWNQYWKQ
+486 LNRRLELWNQYWQQ
-500 KDTEHIANAFN
+500 KDIEQITNALN
-511 QAASSYGFRPTMFA
+511 QAAASSGFRSSMFS
-525 PFLSLIT
+525 PFLSLIS
-532 QPYTAL
+532 QPYLAL
-538 DISESDYLAQLWPGK
+538 DLSNKDNLVQVWPGK
-553 FDTTSMNAKITTAL
+553 FDTTTMNAKITTAL
-567 SDNFD
+567 SENFD
-572 YIGIFCSLVVFL
+572 YIGIFCSIIVFL
-584 FLWMSFRNIIL
+584 FLWMSFHNILL
-595 ALIAFLPMVVSMG
+595 AFIAFIPMAVSMG
-608 VIVGIMQL
+608 LVVGIMHV
-616 TGLQFNIVNVIL
+616 TGLQFNIVNIIL

-643 LEGCLYELKTG
+643 LEGCMYELKTG
-654 NKILSQYKQSIILS
+654 KKILSQYKQSIILS
-668 ALIMLIGIG
+668 ALMMLIGIG
-677 VLIFAKHPAM
+677 VLVLAKHPAM
-687 FSLGIVTLIGMT
+687 FSLGVVTLIGMA
-699 CVVTMAYFLPP
+699 CVVAMAYFLPP
-710 LLLQAVCHSTKIRKY
+710 FLLQVVCKIPALKTY
-725 ILKER
+725 ILK

>member
-1 MSVLIKIYD
+1 MNVLIKIYD
-10 YFSQHKKLLWGI
+10 YFSQHKRLLWGAI
-22 TILFVVLLG
+22 IVLVVFLG
-31 VLTATLRYNEDIF
+31 VLTATLKYNEDIF

-77 PDSICTV
+77 PDSICAA
-84 IDEWAVHVPN
+84 IDEWADHIPN

-108 TFVYQN
+108 CFVYQN
-114 MPYFLTEKDYPK
+114 MPYFLTETDYRK

-134 NIQRTVQHCRSVLSI
+134 NIQRAVQNCRNVLSI

-218 LDSLSNTIHEITS
+218 LDSLSNTIQAIKS
-231 QHPSVDI
+231 QHPSVDV

-250 ANRIKKDTIL
+250 ANRIKEDTIL
-260 IILFSA
+260 VIIVSA
-266 IAFVFLL
+266 IAFIFLL
-273 LYAFPRRKDILLIL
+273 LYAFPRRKDIFLIL

-395 PHLMSSTSTI
+395 PHLMSSSSAL

-413 IPNRCKQILPYIL
+413 IPAKYKRFLPYIF
-426 VPLLTILL
+426 VPLVILFL
-434 VIPCVK
+434 LIPSVK

-500 KDTEHIANAFN
+500 KDTEYIANAFD

-538 DISESDYLAQLWPGK
+538 DLSESDYLAQLWPGK

>member
-1 MSVLIKIYD
+1 ML
-10 YFSQHKKLLWGI
+10 
-22 TILFVVLLG
+22 VVLLG
-31 VLTATLRYNEDIF
+31 VLTATLKYNEDIF

-77 PDSICTV
+77 PDSICAA
-84 IDEWAVHVPN
+84 IDEWADHIPN

-108 TFVYQN
+108 CFVYQN
-114 MPYFLTEKDYPK
+114 MPYFLTETDYRK

-134 NIQRTVQHCRSVLSI
+134 NIQRAVQNCRNVLSI

-158 FSHDPFQ
+158 FSYDPFQ

-172 ASGQYAGAQSAFASY
+172 TSGQYAGAQSAFASY

-210 ETQNNKAL
+210 ETQNNKAF
-218 LDSLSNTIHEITS
+218 LDSLSNTILKITS

-260 IILFSA
+260 IIIVSA
-266 IAFVFLL
+266 IAFIFLL
-273 LYAFPRRKDILLIL
+273 LYAFPRRKDIFLIL

-395 PHLMSSTSTI
+395 PHLMSSSSTV

-413 IPNRCKQILPYIL
+413 LATKYKQILPYIL
-426 VPLLTILL
+426 IPFLIILL
-434 VIPCVK
+434 VVPYLK

-445 DSNLSNIN
+445 DAQFI
-453 YMTSQ
+453 
-458 QRKDFAFF
+458 
-466 ESVAPQSN
+466 
-474 EPTFLVNDARCE
+474 
-486 LERRLELWNQYWKQ
+486 
-500 KDTEHIANAFN
+500 IA
-511 QAASSYGFRPTMFA
+511 
-525 PFLSLIT
+525 
-532 QPYTAL
+532 
-538 DISESDYLAQLWPGK
+538 
-553 FDTTSMNAKITTAL
+553 
-567 SDNFD
+567 
-572 YIGIFCSLVVFL
+572 
-584 FLWMSFRNIIL
+584 
-595 ALIAFLPMVVSMG
+595 
-608 VIVGIMQL
+608 
-616 TGLQFNIVNVIL
+616 
-628 ATFIFGQGDDYTIFV
+628 
-643 LEGCLYELKTG
+643 
-654 NKILSQYKQSIILS
+654 
-668 ALIMLIGIG
+668 
-677 VLIFAKHPAM
+677 
-687 FSLGIVTLIGMT
+687 
-699 CVVTMAYFLPP
+699 
-710 LLLQAVCHSTKIRKY
+710 
-725 ILKER
+725 

>member
-1 MSVLIKIYD
+1 MNVLIKIYD
-10 YFSQHKKLLWGI
+10 YFSQHKRLLWGAI
-22 TILFVVLLG
+22 IVLVVLLG
-31 VLTATLRYNEDIF
+31 VLTATLKYNEDIF

-66 NRIVIIFESQS
+66 NRIVVIFESQS
-77 PDSICTV
+77 PDSICAA
-84 IDEWAVHVPN
+84 IDEWADHIPN

-108 TFVYQN
+108 CFVYQN
-114 MPYFLTEKDYPK
+114 MPYFLTETDYRK

-134 NIQRTVQHCRSVLSI
+134 NIQRAVQNCKNVLSI

-218 LDSLSNTIHEITS
+218 LDSLSNTIQAIKS
-231 QHPSVDI
+231 QHPSVDV

-260 IILFSA
+260 IIIVSA
-266 IAFVFLL
+266 IAFIFLL
-273 LYAFPRRKDILLIL
+273 LYAFPRRKDIFLIL

-301 AIFAGEVSVIVLG
+301 AIFAGEVSIIVLG

-329 LLVHQRYTTSV
+329 LLVHQRYTASV
-340 RQTLREV
+340 QQTLREV
-347 LSPLIVGNISTIGA
+347 LSPLIVGNISTISA

-375 LGIFSSSMLLGT
+375 LGIFSSAMLLGT

-395 PHLMSSTSTI
+395 PHLMSSSSTV

-413 IPNRCKQILPYIL
+413 IPNKYKQVLPYIL
-426 VPLLTILL
+426 IPFLIILL
-434 VIPCVK
+434 SIPHLK

-466 ESVAPQSN
+466 EAVAPQSS
-474 EPTFLVNDARCE
+474 EPAYLVNDAKSE
-486 LERRLELWNQYWKQ
+486 LNRRLELWNKYWAD
-500 KDTEHIANAFN
+500 KDIEQITYTFN
-511 QAASSYGFRPTMFA
+511 QAATFSGFRSSMFS
-525 PFLSLIT
+525 PFLSLIS
-532 QPYTAL
+532 QPYSAL
-538 DISESDYLAQLWPGK
+538 DLSNKNNLVQVWPGK
-553 FDTTSMNAKITTAL
+553 FDTTTMNAKITTAL
-567 SDNFD
+567 SANFD
-572 YIGIFCSLVVFL
+572 YIGIFCSIIVFL
-584 FLWMSFRNIIL
+584 FLWLSFRNIL
-595 ALIAFLPMVVSMG
+595 VALIAFIPMAVSMG
-608 VIVGIMQL
+608 LVVGIMCL
-616 TGLQFNIVNVIL
+616 TGLKFNIVNIIL

-654 NKILSQYKQSIILS
+654 RKILSQYKQSIILS
-668 ALIMLIGIG
+668 ALMMLIGIG
-677 VLIFAKHPAM
+677 VLVFAKHPAM
-687 FSLGIVTLIGMT
+687 FSLGVVTLIGMI
-699 CVVTMAYFLPP
+699 CVVLMAYFLPP
-710 LLLQAVCHSTKIRKY
+710 LLLKVVCKNQTLCQY
-725 ILKER
+725 VLKSK

>member
-31 VLTATLRYNEDIF
+31 VLTASLRYNEDIF

-134 NIQRTVQHCRSVLSI
+134 NIQRTVQNCRSVLSI

-158 FSHDPFQ
+158 FSYDPFQ

-413 IPNRCKQILPYIL
+413 IPNKCKQILPYIL

-434 VIPCVK
+434 LIPCVK

-466 ESVAPQSN
+466 ESVAPQSS
-474 EPTFLVNDARCE
+474 EPAYLVNDAKSE
-486 LERRLELWNQYWKQ
+486 LNRRLELWNQYWQQ
-500 KDTEHIANAFN
+500 KDTEQITSFFN
-511 QAASSYGFRPTMFA
+511 QAATSSGFRPSMFS

-532 QPYTAL
+532 LPYSAL
-538 DISESDYLAQLWPGK
+538 DLSNTDYLAQLWPGK
-553 FDTTSMNAKITTAL
+553 FDTTTMNAKITTAL
-567 SDNFD
+567 SENFD
-572 YIGIFCSLVVFL
+572 YIGIFCSIIVFL

-595 ALIAFLPMVVSMG
+595 ALIAFIPMVISMG
-608 VIVGIMQL
+608 LIVGIMHL
-616 TGLQFNIVNVIL
+616 TGLQFNIVNIIL

-654 NKILSQYKQSIILS
+654 KKILSQYKQSIILS
-668 ALIMLIGIG
+668 AMMMLIGIG
-677 VLIFAKHPAM
+677 VLVFAKHPAM
-687 FSLGIVTLIGMT
+687 FSLGIVTLIGMI
-699 CVVTMAYFLPP
+699 CVVLMAYFLPP
-710 LLLQAVCHSTKIRKY
+710 FLLKVVCRNQKLCQY
-725 ILKER
+725 ILK

>member
-1 MSVLIKIYD
+1 MNVLIKIYD
-10 YFSQHKKLLWGI
+10 YFAHHKPLLWGA
-22 TILFVVLLG
+22 TIVLLVVLAI
-31 VLTATLRYNEDIF
+31 LTATLQYNEDIF
-44 DFLPVDDEYHES
+44 DFLPVDEEYHEA
-56 MEIYTKISDA
+56 MAIYTEITDA
-66 NRIVIIFESQS
+66 NRIVIIIESQS
-77 PDSICTV
+77 PDSICAA
-84 IDEWAVHVPN
+84 IDEWANHIPN

-108 TFVYQN
+108 CFVYQN
-114 MPYFLTEKDYPK
+114 MPYILTEKDYRK
-126 LDTLLTED
+126 LDTLLTKD
-134 NIQRTVQHCRSVLSI
+134 NIKRAVQNCRNVLSI

-158 FSHDPFQ
+158 FSYDPFQ

-210 ETQNNKAL
+210 ETQNNKAF
-218 LDSLSNTIHEITS
+218 LDSLSNTILKITS

-260 IILFSA
+260 IIVVSA
-266 IAFVFLL
+266 IAFIFLL
-273 LYAFPRRKDILLIL
+273 LYAFPRRKDIFLIL

-301 AIFAGEVSVIVLG
+301 AIFAREVSMIVLG

-361 FLVLLPLQAPALKQ
+361 FMVLLPLQAPALKQ
-375 LGIFSSSMLLGT
+375 LGVFSSAMLLGT
-387 ILFCVFIL
+387 ILFCVLIL
-395 PHLMSSTSTI
+395 PHLMSSSSTI

-413 IPNRCKQILPYIL
+413 LSNKYKQILPYII
-426 VPLLTILL
+426 VPLLIILL
-434 VIPCVK
+434 LIPCVT

-466 ESVAPQSN
+466 ESVAPQSA
-474 EPTFLVNDARCE
+474 EPAYLVNDAKSE
-486 LERRLELWNQYWKQ
+486 LNRRLELWNQYWQQ
-500 KDTEHIANAFN
+500 KDIEQITNALN
-511 QAASSYGFRPTMFA
+511 QAAASSGFRSSMFS
-525 PFLSLIT
+525 PFLSLIS
-532 QPYTAL
+532 QPYLAL
-538 DISESDYLAQLWPGK
+538 DLSNKDNLVQVWPGK
-553 FDTTSMNAKITTAL
+553 FDTTTMNAKITTAL
-567 SDNFD
+567 SENFD
-572 YIGIFCSLVVFL
+572 YIGIFCSIIVFL
-584 FLWMSFRNIIL
+584 FLWMSFHNILL
-595 ALIAFLPMVVSMG
+595 AFIAFIPMAVSMG
-608 VIVGIMQL
+608 LVVGIMHV
-616 TGLQFNIVNVIL
+616 TGLQFNIVNIIL

-643 LEGCLYELKTG
+643 LEGCMYELKTG
-654 NKILSQYKQSIILS
+654 KKILSQYKQSIILS
-668 ALIMLIGIG
+668 ALMMLIGIG
-677 VLIFAKHPAM
+677 VLVLAKHPAM
-687 FSLGIVTLIGMT
+687 FSLGVVTLIGMA
-699 CVVTMAYFLPP
+699 CVVAMAYFLPP
-710 LLLQAVCHSTKIRKY
+710 FLLQVVCKIPALKTY
-725 ILKER
+725 ILK

>member
-1 MSVLIKIYD
+1 MNVLIKIYD
-10 YFSQHKKLLWGI
+10 YFAHHKPLLWGA
-22 TILFVVLLG
+22 TIVLLVVLAI
-31 VLTATLRYNEDIF
+31 LTATLQYNEDIF
-44 DFLPVDDEYHES
+44 DFLPVDEEYHEA
-56 MEIYTKISDA
+56 MAIYTEITDA

-77 PDSICTV
+77 PDSICAA
-84 IDEWAVHVPN
+84 IDEWANHIPN

-108 TFVYQN
+108 CFVYQN
-114 MPYFLTEKDYPK
+114 MPYILTEKDYRK
-126 LDTLLTED
+126 LDTLLTKD
-134 NIQRTVQHCRSVLSI
+134 NIKRAVQNCRNVLSI

-158 FSHDPFQ
+158 FSYDPFQ

-210 ETQNNKAL
+210 ETQNNKAF
-218 LDSLSNTIHEITS
+218 LDSLSNTILKITS

-260 IILFSA
+260 IIVVSA
-266 IAFVFLL
+266 IAFIFLL
-273 LYAFPRRKDILLIL
+273 LYAFPRRKDIFLIL

-301 AIFAGEVSVIVLG
+301 AIFAREVSMIVLG

-361 FLVLLPLQAPALKQ
+361 FMVLLPLQAPALKQ
-375 LGIFSSSMLLGT
+375 LGVFSSAMLLGT
-387 ILFCVFIL
+387 ILFCVLIL
-395 PHLMSSTSTI
+395 PHLMSSSSTI

-413 IPNRCKQILPYIL
+413 LSNKYKQILPYII
-426 VPLLTILL
+426 VPLLIILL
-434 VIPCVK
+434 LIPCVT

-466 ESVAPQSN
+466 ESVAPQSA
-474 EPTFLVNDARCE
+474 EPAYLVNDAKSE
-486 LERRLELWNQYWKQ
+486 LNRRLELWNQYWQQ
-500 KDTEHIANAFN
+500 KDIEQITNALN
-511 QAASSYGFRPTMFA
+511 QAAASSGFRSSMFS
-525 PFLSLIT
+525 PFLSLIS
-532 QPYTAL
+532 QPYLAL
-538 DISESDYLAQLWPGK
+538 DLSNKDNLVQVWPGK
-553 FDTTSMNAKITTAL
+553 FDTTTMNAKITTAL
-567 SDNFD
+567 SENFD
-572 YIGIFCSLVVFL
+572 YIGIFCSIIVFL
-584 FLWMSFRNIIL
+584 FLWMSFHNILL
-595 ALIAFLPMVVSMG
+595 AFIAFIPMAVSMG
-608 VIVGIMQL
+608 LVVGIMHV
-616 TGLQFNIVNVIL
+616 TGLQFNIVNIIL

-643 LEGCLYELKTG
+643 LEGCMYELKTG
-654 NKILSQYKQSIILS
+654 KKILSQYKQSIILS
-668 ALIMLIGIG
+668 AFMMLIGIG
-677 VLIFAKHPAM
+677 VLVLAKHPAM
-687 FSLGIVTLIGMT
+687 FSLGVVTLIGMA
-699 CVVTMAYFLPP
+699 CVVAMAYFLPP
-710 LLLQAVCHSTKIRKY
+710 FLLQVVCKIPALKTY
-725 ILKER
+725 ILK

>member
-1 MSVLIKIYD
+1 MNVLIKIYD
-10 YFSQHKKLLWGI
+10 YFSQHKKLLWGAMI
-22 TILFVVLLG
+22 VLVVLLG
-31 VLTATLRYNEDIF
+31 VLTSTLKYNEDIF

-56 MEIYTKISDA
+56 MEIYTRISDA

-77 PDSICTV
+77 PDSICDA
-84 IDEWAVHVPN
+84 IDDWAYHIPN

-108 TFVYQN
+108 CFIYQN
-114 MPYFLTEKDYPK
+114 MPYFLTETDYRK

-134 NIQRTVQHCRSVLSI
+134 NIQRAVQNCKNVLSI

-158 FSHDPFQ
+158 FSYDPFQ

-218 LDSLSNTIHEITS
+218 VDSLSNTIQAITS

-260 IILFSA
+260 IIIVSA
-266 IAFVFLL
+266 IAFIFLL
-273 LYAFPRRKDILLIL
+273 LYAFPRRKDIFLIL
-287 LSVAFGALFGTAAL
+287 LSVVFGALFGTAAL
-301 AIFAGEVSVIVLG
+301 AIFAREVSMIVLG

-361 FLVLLPLQAPALKQ
+361 FMVLLPLQAPALKQ
-375 LGIFSSSMLLGT
+375 LGIFSSAMLLGT

-395 PHLMSSTSTI
+395 PHLMSSSSTI

-413 IPNRCKQILPYIL
+413 LPNKYKQILPYII
-426 VPLLTILL
+426 VPLLIILL
-434 VIPCVK
+434 LIPCVT

-466 ESVAPQSN
+466 ESVAPQSA
-474 EPTFLVNDARCE
+474 EPAYLVNDAKSE
-486 LERRLELWNQYWKQ
+486 LNRRLELWNQYWQQ
-500 KDTEHIANAFN
+500 KDVEQITNAFD
-511 QAASSYGFRPTMFA
+511 QAAASSGFRSSMFS
-525 PFLSLIT
+525 PFLSLIS
-532 QPYTAL
+532 QPYLAL
-538 DISESDYLAQLWPGK
+538 DLSNKDNLVQLWPGK
-553 FDTTSMNAKITTAL
+553 FDTTTMNAKITTAL
-567 SDNFD
+567 SENFD
-572 YIGIFCSLVVFL
+572 YIGIFCSIIVFL
-584 FLWMSFRNIIL
+584 FLWMSFHNILL
-595 ALIAFLPMVVSMG
+595 ALIAFIPMAVSMG
-608 VIVGIMQL
+608 LVVGIMHL
-616 TGLQFNIVNVIL
+616 TGLQFNIVNIIL

-654 NKILSQYKQSIILS
+654 KKILSQYKQSIILS
-668 ALIMLIGIG
+668 ALMMLIGIG
-677 VLIFAKHPAM
+677 VLVFAKHPAM
-687 FSLGIVTLIGMT
+687 FSLGVVTLIGMV
-699 CVVTMAYFLPP
+699 CVVSMAYFLPP
-710 LLLQAVCHSTKIRKY
+710 SLLRVACKVPALKKY
-725 ILKER
+725 ILQ

>member
-1 MSVLIKIYD
+1 MNVLIKIYD
-10 YFSQHKKLLWGI
+10 YFSQHKKLLWGAI
-22 TILFVVLLG
+22 IVLVVLLG
-31 VLTATLRYNEDIF
+31 LLTATLKYNEDIF

-77 PDSICTV
+77 PDSICAA
-84 IDEWAVHVPN
+84 IDEWAEQIPN
-94 SITEVDMMEYIEQL
+94 SITEMDMMQYIDQL
-108 TFVYQN
+108 CFVYQN
-114 MPYFLTEKDYPK
+114 MPYFLTEKDYQR
-126 LDTLLTED
+126 LDSLLTET
-134 NIQRTVQHCRSVLSI
+134 NIQRAVQNCRNVLSI

-158 FSHDPFQ
+158 FSYDPFQ
-165 LIPLSRG
+165 LIPLSKG

-210 ETQNNKAL
+210 ETQHNKTL
-218 LDSLSNTIHEITS
+218 LDSLSNTILTIKS
-231 QHPSVDI
+231 QYPSVNI

-260 IILFSA
+260 IILVSA
-266 IAFVFLL
+266 IAFILLL

-361 FLVLLPLQAPALKQ
+361 FLVLLPLRAPALKQ

-395 PHLMSSTSTI
+395 PHLMSSSSAL

-413 IPNRCKQILPYIL
+413 IPAKYKRFLPYIF
-426 VPLLTILL
+426 VPLVILFL
-434 VIPCVK
+434 LIPSVK

-538 DISESDYLAQLWPGK
+538 DLSESDYLAQLWPGK

-643 LEGCLYELKTG
+643 LEGCLYELKTE
-654 NKILSQYKQSIILS
+654 NKILSQYKQSIMLS